1 MGTKTVYVHRFEVP
15 SFIDFRK
22 KYYYFISMLLFE
34 HKDNG
39 YYEESIEVIGFT
51 KEEMEILCDYYPYNI
66 FCEDNTLKI
75 TNYNE
80 IMLED
85 FIRVLPEEERERL
98 FDHIVL
104 SSIDKSDNIKD
115 MFISI
120 RELLLKSSLVFS
132 KTHFETVDFS
142 NFFEGKESHFINE
155 YYCSKEEQDDLR
167 LQYKLKG

>member
-1 MGTKTVYVHRFEVP
+1 
-15 SFIDFRK
+15 
-22 KYYYFISMLLFE
+22 MLLFE
-34 HKDNG
+34 HERHG
-39 YYEESIEVIGFT
+39 FYEEAIEVIGFT
-51 KEEMEILCDYYPYNI
+51 EKEMRVICEKIPYNI
-66 FCEDNTLKI
+66 YSDGNVLKI
-75 TNYNE
+75 NNYDE
-80 IMLED
+80 TILAD
-85 FIRVLPEEERERL
+85 FIKILPEEDRERL
-98 FDHIVL
+98 CDHIIL

-155 YYCSKEEQDDLR
+155 YYCSKEEQDDLQ

>member
-75 TNYNE
+75 L
-80 IMLED
+80 LEHYQKKKEKD
-85 FIRVLPEEERERL
+85 FLTIL
-98 FDHIVL
+98 FYHL
-104 SSIDKSDNIKD
+104 
-115 MFISI
+115 
-120 RELLLKSSLVFS
+120 
-132 KTHFETVDFS
+132 
-142 NFFEGKESHFINE
+142 
-155 YYCSKEEQDDLR
+155 
-167 LQYKLKG
+167 